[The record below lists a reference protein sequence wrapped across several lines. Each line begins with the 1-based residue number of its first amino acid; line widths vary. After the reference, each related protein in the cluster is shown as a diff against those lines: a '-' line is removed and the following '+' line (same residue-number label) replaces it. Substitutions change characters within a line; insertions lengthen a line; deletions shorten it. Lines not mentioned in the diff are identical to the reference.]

1 MSYGK
6 IYKTTWWGTA
16 HLANNNFGK
25 IYKDIA
31 SSVVKIFKSR
41 VQADGGTFE
50 AQTCLEESID
60 IIKAI

>member
-6 IYKTTWWGTA
+6 IYETTWWGTA

-31 SSVVKIFKSR
+31 SSVIGAFKSR
-41 VQADGGTFE
+41 ISTDGGTFE
-50 AQTCLEESID
+50 AEACLTAEID
-60 IIKAI
+60 RIKAI